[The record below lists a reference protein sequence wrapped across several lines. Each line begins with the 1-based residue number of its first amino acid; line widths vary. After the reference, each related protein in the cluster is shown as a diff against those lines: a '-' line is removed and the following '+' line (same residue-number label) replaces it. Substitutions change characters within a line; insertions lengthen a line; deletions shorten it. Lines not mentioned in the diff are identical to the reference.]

1 MAVLIREHQRKQLVE
16 KLERTL
22 AGVESLSDEESN
34 RILAEETTLTIK
46 RER

>member
-1 MAVLIREHQRKQLVE
+1 
-16 KLERTL
+16 L

-46 RER
+46 RDREG